1 MGQMERR
8 TQETSNQQTNG
19 GFDRRALL
27 RRAAVAGAVG
37 WTAPVILTSEIASA
51 GVFTAKCAPG
61 TTTASA
67 SFTVVPGGCTSSSS
81 AINITINFAGPC
93 PCGGASVWCVRKST
107 PAPVAASTTAS
118 ITFPVTIT
126 LGGGGTGSTA
136 ITGRVAHG
144 CTDRDGD
151 TQYVVQNWS
160 MTAFD
165 SGASCASGP
174 NSISVVTLGARTPT
188 LTNPCPLA
196 ASLVASPA
204 AAPGPP
210 GTRRTV

>member
-81 AINITINFAGPC
+81 AINITINFAGHVAPTSRTWSLLIWKNFSLTE
-93 PCGGASVWCVRKST
+93 ANRKGPSARSGVEFELRLGSRSGFRRRVLEPDLRRRLRRLQSRGVHLDEAT
-107 PAPVAASTTAS
+107 P
-118 ITFPVTIT
+118 
-126 LGGGGTGSTA
+126 
-136 ITGRVAHG
+136 
-144 CTDRDGD
+144 
-151 TQYVVQNWS
+151 
-160 MTAFD
+160 
-165 SGASCASGP
+165 
-174 NSISVVTLGARTPT
+174 LGALSHDLPT
-188 LTNPCPLA
+188 
-196 ASLVASPA
+196 SPH
-204 AAPGPP
+204 PP
-210 GTRRTV
+210 K